1 MLTRPSHHET
11 GRGGA
16 PTSGAG
22 DDCGREAAAAGNAA
36 EECACSAWLRCRVG
50 DSSVRA
56 KAGEIIWDAL
66 AGCVKA
72 GGETGD
78 ADDGDVAFWNAG
90 EVERAA

>member
-1 MLTRPSHHET
+1 M
-11 GRGGA
+11 
-16 PTSGAG
+16 
-22 DDCGREAAAAGNAA
+22 
-36 EECACSAWLRCRVG
+36 
-50 DSSVRA
+50 RA